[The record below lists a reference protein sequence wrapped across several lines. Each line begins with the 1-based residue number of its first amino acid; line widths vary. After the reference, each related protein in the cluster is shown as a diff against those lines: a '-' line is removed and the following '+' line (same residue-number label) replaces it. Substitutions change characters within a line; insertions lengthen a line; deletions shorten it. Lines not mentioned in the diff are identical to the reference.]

1 MIIRVIAGILLLVS
15 TLYTLFSCTN
25 GMSVETKQYATIGQ
39 KLYGTHCQNCHGNNG
54 EGLGSLYPPLRDSVF
69 LTQNRN
75 LLACIIKNGMS
86 GPIQVAGV
94 TYNQQMPAFPQL
106 SSLDIAYLL
115 TYVTTYFGNSK
126 THFKQ
131 AEIEEFLKNCRS

>member
-1 MIIRVIAGILLLVS
+1 MIIRVIVGILLLVS

-25 GMSVETKQYATIGQ
+25 EMSVETKQYATIGQ
-39 KLYGTHCQNCHGNNG
+39 KLYDSHCQNCHGNNG

-69 LTQNRN
+69 LNQNRS
-75 LLACIIKNGMS
+75 LLACIIKNGMN

-94 TYNQQMPAFPQL
+94 AYNQQMPAFPQL

-131 AEIEEFLKNCRS
+131 AEVEEFLKNCRS